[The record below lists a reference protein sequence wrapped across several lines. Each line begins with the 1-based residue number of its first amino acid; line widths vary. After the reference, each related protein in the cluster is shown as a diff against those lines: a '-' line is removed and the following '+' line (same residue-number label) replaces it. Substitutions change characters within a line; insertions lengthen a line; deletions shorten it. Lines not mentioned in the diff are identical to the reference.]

1 VRYHTYKLTFSEPK
15 LELGLYWRRVK
26 VDSSFVSVAAERLCE
41 AGSEIET
48 TFHNEKDPVSLK
60 TRDPFTLAI
69 VLLTKS
75 RRAFFTLLGFVDFQ
89 RPSA

>member
-1 VRYHTYKLTFSEPK
+1 MKKIP
-15 LELGLYWRRVK
+15 GL
-26 VDSSFVSVAAERLCE
+26 
-41 AGSEIET
+41 
-48 TFHNEKDPVSLK
+48 LK

-75 RRAFFTLLGFVDFQ
+75 RRAIFTLLGFVDFQ

>member
-1 VRYHTYKLTFSEPK
+1 MLNQGGALFTFIHVQQHTIGTY
-15 LELGLYWRRVK
+15 LGVPTTRT
-26 VDSSFVSVAAERLCE
+26 DFVMKKIPGL
-41 AGSEIET
+41 
-48 TFHNEKDPVSLK
+48 LK

-75 RRAFFTLLGFVDFQ
+75 RRAIFTLLGFVDFQ